1 MPKVKVCKSKR
12 EAMPGLED
20 MMKQFQSLEKD
31 INSKDNLL
39 IILDKFGKY
48 QTAIH
53 SFLSQLININSVLF
67 SAGYTCPGLYEISV
81 NMMKD
86 YKKYSLDLRKYEVV
100 LDPHS
105 IADTDGVAIKMAYYD
120 LTESYICESLMRIC
134 VNIKKSKAHTLELD
148 AFADRCAKK
157 ELFLPIMEGLNW
169 EPIASR
175 ARITASCTP
184 VSNLDEYFAVNKDE
198 VLKDLLKQSYEVGME
213 LYHLRFLPDIDTSII
228 FDMILKI
235 LSGLKSKTRGNTRGL
250 EIIERSRD
258 LFEAN
263 FQKYY
268 RNSKITQNP
277 MTMINEFISDITTQ
291 NMESDVNVK
300 DLNEVIELGKQM
312 KNLIGNKLKNQ
323 TDGRAKKLMTA
334 IDTLFDQISK
344 PDAESAPIDMAG
356 LQDQFKDLFEAE

>member
-31 INSKDNLL
+31 LNSKDNLL

-48 QTAIH
+48 QAAIH
-53 SFLSQLININSVLF
+53 KFLSHLININSVLF
-67 SAGYTCPGLYEISV
+67 TAGYTCPGLYEVSV
-81 NMMKD
+81 NMMRD
-86 YKKYSLDLRKYEVV
+86 YKKYSLDLRPFEAV
-100 LDPHS
+100 LDPHAIS
-105 IADTDGVAIKMAYYD
+105 DVDGVRIKTAYYD
-120 LTESYICESLMRIC
+120 LTEAYICESLMRIC
-134 VNIKKSKAHTLELD
+134 VNIKKSKIISLGFEE
-148 AFADRCAKK
+148 FCDRCLKK
-157 ELFLPIMEGLNW
+157 EVFLPIMNGLDYD
-169 EPIASR
+169 ESMQR
-175 ARITASCTP
+175 VKITINCE
-184 VSNLDEYFAVNKDE
+184 VVENLDEYFAKNADE
-198 VLKDLLKQSYEVGME
+198 VLCDLLKQSYEVGME

-235 LSGLKSKTRGNTRGL
+235 LSGLKTKTRGNGRGI

-277 MTMINEFISDITTQ
+277 MTMINEFIADITTQ
-291 NMESDVNVK
+291 NIEADVNMK

-312 KNLIGNKLKNQ
+312 KNIIGNKMKNH
-323 TDGRAKKLMTA
+323 TDGRAKKLMSA

-344 PDAESAPIDMAG
+344 PDAEEPINMQD
-356 LQDQFKDLFEAE
+356 LQDNFKDLFEAS